1 MKKGDHDAISPHKL
15 FMALGERGTRKAAV
29 EMREW
34 TPGVGW
40 ENFGVGGLRLAHAGC

>member
-1 MKKGDHDAISPHKL
+1 MNPHKL
-15 FMALGERGTRKAAV
+15 FMVLGEWGMRKAAA

-40 ENFGVGGLRLAHAGC
+40 KNFAVGGLRLAHAAC